1 MVRLRFT
8 SAVLVGLVPVLALG
22 TTASGL
28 TARRAASVRS
38 AASLITVGKHYGLA
52 GNASGYSAIVVTG
65 KHAAWVFGGTNPGG
79 PSTPVAASWDGRIL
93 RPSALPVGLTGF
105 ISAASASSP
114 SNVWA
119 VSDYGPYALRWN
131 GRTWQVA
138 KRWGQGLITGLVAIS
153 PRDVWVFGTTSS
165 GTQGIGTWHFDGR
178 SWTAV
183 NGQAGDIY
191 QASAW
196 RRDIWAIA
204 AANGG
209 YQIERYDGR
218 SWQRVRTG
226 RALSGLTLSS
236 VVAVSDRDVWLL
248 GNTTGKAGPGPLV
261 LVHWNGYRWRRLTT
275 RLQAWAGQLAPGSSG
290 GVLATAAPASS
301 LTSGLILQVSTA
313 GRLSTTTVTSAL
325 GSGVSDV
332 ALARDSR
339 YVWATGGVL
348 TPLGGNAAL
357 WLVPVPRASA
367 SYADLD
373 RD

>member
-1 MVRLRFT
+1 MVRLRFM

-38 AASLITVGKHYGLA
+38 AASLVTVGKHYGQP

-79 PSTPVAASWDGRIL
+79 PSTPVAAAWNGRTL
-93 RPSALPVGLTGF
+93 SAATLPAGLTGF

-138 KRWGQGLITGLVAIS
+138 KRWAQGLITGLVAIS
-153 PRDVWVFGTTSS
+153 PRDVWVFGTTSA
-165 GTQGIGTWHFDGR
+165 GTPGIGTWHFDGR

-183 NGQAGDIY
+183 NGQAGEIY

-209 YQIERYDGR
+209 FRIEYYDGKAWR
-218 SWQRVRTG
+218 RVRTG

-248 GNTTGKAGPGPLV
+248 GNTAGKAGPGSLA

-275 RLQAWAGQLAPGSSG
+275 RLQAWAGQLARGPRG
-290 GVLATAAPASS
+290 GVLVTATPASS
-301 LTSGLILQVSTA
+301 LTSGLILQVSTG
-313 GRLSTTTVTSAL
+313 GRLTTTTVTSAL

-332 ALARDSR
+332 ALARNSR
-339 YVWATGGVL
+339 SVWATGGVL

-357 WLVPVPRASA
+357 WVVPVPRAGTSSA
-367 SYADLD
+367 DPD
-373 RD
+373 KD